1 MEGQGKETAD
11 TNDAKCC
18 ALWTSSKEKTEGG
31 GKWRGKVEKEGGGG
45 EGGREWRGRGWR
57 RREGMEKEGG
67 DREGGVGKKENKRG
81 GRRKQRGGLVQLMK
95 GPQSQIVPFLKQF
108 YAT

>member
-1 MEGQGKETAD
+1 
-11 TNDAKCC
+11 
-18 ALWTSSKEKTEGG
+18 
-31 GKWRGKVEKEGGGG
+31 
-45 EGGREWRGRGWR
+45 
-57 RREGMEKEGG
+57 MEKEGG

-95 GPQSQIVPFLKQF
+95 GLQSQIVPFLKQF